1 MFRFPH
7 PRIVILGSVGA
18 GKSSL
23 TNSLLGREDKF
34 VNDVDG
40 KKCFEAGARGENGRG
55 KTSDVC
61 AHKGH
66 FLGDTDKPSVNT
78 FSY

>member
-66 FLGDTDKPSVNT
+66 FLGDTDKPSVYT